1 MIKPPVNETK
11 WSSLLARASA
21 LILYISIWIFDFRPE
36 KLPGLSRNG
45 PLMFIFFLTP
55 LFIIQLPPPSRSSLR
70 KTSSW
75 QCASCFSFA
84 LLYQLNKPKNSVNI
98 ITKKCLSKDSLV
110 GCWLLHKIDLQ
121 NRIMDR
127 KRLCSQA
134 MKILR
139 SERRIKIFRS
149 VILRRIK
156 KHILINC
163 FWTKNWLPRWRPAP
177 NIPTFF

>member
-98 ITKKCLSKDSLV
+98 ITKKCLSKDSLA

-156 KHILINC
+156 KTHSN
-163 FWTKNWLPRWRPAP
+163 
-177 NIPTFF
+177 

>member
-21 LILYISIWIFDFRPE
+21 VILYISIWIFDFRPE

-134 MKILR
+134 MKILKVWTSNKNIR
-139 SERRIKIFRS
+139 VCDPSQN
-149 VILRRIK
+149 K
-156 KHILINC
+156 KTHSKNC